1 MPCILLKIN
10 LFSYKLIN
18 INFYWNVSDV
28 TLDPLL
34 SLRKD
39 LKGMTDINFSLAH
52 FRCYA
57 LGPGTSVIQYNLDL
71 VLNCRAV

>member
-1 MPCILLKIN
+1 MIN
-10 LFSYKLIN
+10 LFLYKLIN
-18 INFYWNVSDV
+18 IIFYWNVSDV

-39 LKGMTDINFSLAH
+39 LKGMTDVNFSLVH
-52 FRCYA
+52 FRCYT